1 MYLYRGGS
9 RTSTNPEHDPRGRTS
24 HDASISPPGRRPHRM
39 PHATPADGE
48 PCFAAGLTF
57 AAAVGDQVEFN
68 ATHLAGVPLHNA
80 PGGTQT
86 FQRVP
91 SGTVATVIDTAR
103 DGRWVSICT

>member
-1 MYLYRGGS
+1 MTPLS
-9 RTSTNPEHDPRGRTS
+9 L
-24 HDASISPPGRRPHRM
+24 RRAFRHT
-39 PHATPADGE
+39 ACLTQLLLTVSL
-48 PCFAAGLTF
+48 CFAAGLTF
-57 AAAVGDQVEFN
+57 AAAVGDQVELN
-68 ATHLAGVPLHNA
+68 ATHPAGVPLHNA